1 MQYFKKFD
9 FYGKS
14 VSFFYGSSTYHR
26 TIFGGLL
33 SIFTFSLMSA
43 ITISSLYNF
52 LYQKPVI
59 NSNVIFFINK
69 KFAELKGMEINGQ
82 LTLDIQ
88 EEIIKEFINI
98 NNTYNQLDDF
108 LKYYRIVLHEKY
120 YEEIEKFHVAKIIK
134 LDNSTYQFNVEM
146 HISDVFKEKEFYSL
160 KIISCD
166 ELFKKESSVI
176 WPKLENYG
184 NEEDDMNKLDENNLN
199 NKFKF
204 DNSPQMCSTEFKKY
218 FDNVKKYK
226 LENIDFIFSFDTPI
240 YTVDRKGD
248 LHKTQHLN
256 KFSFNVKENYLAN
269 YDMDINYVVIEDD
282 SNIYYTKKK
291 YDAYFTMK
299 HPVLINEDN
308 SLINNEYCLNIDL
321 KNENNDQIILI
332 TINKYKLLDFLAK
345 LGGIMKIIT
354 IMKMTMTFWSSYFY
368 EKTLYKLIVKRK
380 NPYLEQK
387 RLLLEPNLRNISSK
401 KILNDYTDKKFDPET
416 SSVKS
421 QASVNYNYTLNNYNS
436 NIGPFALPDKSNKK
450 NINDEYCSYFA
461 WIMNKFCKLI
471 YSNKE
476 ARRKKL
482 MITDTLGLSN
492 YLLHLDYIDRQIIL
506 EQKTGEINNKIKEIL
521 SMNNNRNNYDDSKEN
536 LEMNLNSEKMRKMS
550 ETENGNENIDLKN
563 KGKPLVDEDD

>member
-43 ITISSLYNF
+43 ITIYSLYNF

-88 EEIIKEFINI
+88 EDMLNDYINV

-120 YEEIEKFHVAKIIK
+120 FEEIEKYHVAKIIRI
-134 LDNSTYQFNVEM
+134 DNSTFQFNVEM
-146 HISDVFKEKEFYSL
+146 HISDVFKEKEFSSL

-176 WPKLENYG
+176 WPKLENLENG
-184 NEEDDMNKLDENNLN
+184 NDLDEYDENNLEK
-199 NKFKF
+199 KFEF
-204 DNSPQMCSTEFKKY
+204 DNSPQMCLTEHSKY
-218 FDNVKKYK
+218 FENIKKHN

-248 LHKTQHLN
+248 LHKTQHLTRLN
-256 KFSFNVKENYLAN
+256 FNVRENLFLSYS
-269 YDMDINYVVIEDD
+269 MDINYVVIEDD
-282 SNIYYTKKK
+282 SNIYYEKKK

-299 HPVLINEDN
+299 HPVLIHEDDT
-308 SLINNEYCLNIDL
+308 LIKNDYSLNIDL

-332 TINKYKLLDFLAK
+332 TIDKYKLLDFLAK

-354 IMKMTMTFWSSYFY
+354 IMKMTCTFWSSYFY

-387 RLLLEPNLRNISSK
+387 RLLLEPTLRNISSK
-401 KILNDYTDKKFDPET
+401 KIMNPYNDKKFDPET
-416 SSVKS
+416 SSVRS

-436 NIGPFALPDKSNKK
+436 DIGPFALPDKIKK
-450 NINDEYCSYFA
+450 KDVNDEYCSYFA
-461 WIMNKFCKLI
+461 WVMNKFCKLI

-506 EQKTGEINNKIKEIL
+506 EQQTGEINNKIKEL
-521 SMNNNRNNYDDSKEN
+521 LDRSSNNNYDDSKEN
-536 LEMNLNSEKMRKMS
+536 MEMNLDSDKGRKMS
-550 ETENGNENIDLKN
+550 ETETNDNFDTKN
-563 KGKPLVDEDD
+563 KMKELVEEDDI

>member
-43 ITISSLYNF
+43 ITSYSLYNF
-52 LYQKPVI
+52 LYQKPII

-69 KFAELKGMEINGQ
+69 KFAELKGMEING
-82 LTLDIQ
+82 LLNLDIQ
-88 EEIIKEFINI
+88 EDMMNEFSKMNNI
-98 NNTYNQLDDF
+98 TYNQLDDF
-108 LKYYRIVLHEKY
+108 FKYYRIVLHEKY
-120 YEEIEKFHVAKIIK
+120 FEEIEKYRVAKISK
-134 LDNSTYQFNVEM
+134 LDNNTFQFNVEM
-146 HISDVFKEKEFYSL
+146 HISDVFKEKEFSSL

-166 ELFKKESSVI
+166 ELLKKESNVI
-176 WPKLENYG
+176 WPKLENIDD
-184 NEEDDMNKLDENNLN
+184 EENDMDELDEDNPEK
-199 NKFKF
+199 KFKF
-204 DNSPQMCSTEFKKY
+204 DNSPQKCLTEYNKY
-218 FDNVKKYK
+218 FENVKKYN
-226 LENIDFIFSFDTPI
+226 LEDIDFIFSFDTPI
-240 YTVDRKGD
+240 YTVDRKGA
-248 LHKTQHLN
+248 LHKTQHLTRFN
-256 KFSFNVKENYLAN
+256 FNVKENLYLS
-269 YDMDINYVVIEDD
+269 YSMDINYVVIEDD
-282 SNIYYTKKK
+282 SNIYYSKKK

-299 HPVLINEDN
+299 HPVLNKEKESSIEKKD
-308 SLINNEYCLNIDL
+308 YCLNIDL
-321 KNENNDQIILI
+321 KNEDNDQIILI

-354 IMKMTMTFWSSYFY
+354 IMKMTCTFWSSYFY

-387 RLLLEPNLRNISSK
+387 RLLLEPTLRNISSK
-401 KILNDYTDKKFDPET
+401 KIIGPYNDKKFDPET
-416 SSVKS
+416 SSVRS
-421 QASVNYNYTLNNYNS
+421 QASVNYNYSLNNYNS
-436 NIGPFALPDKSNKK
+436 NIGPFALPDKNKKK

-506 EQKTGEINNKIKEIL
+506 EQQTGEINKKIKEL
-521 SMNNNRNNYDDSKEN
+521 LEKNSNNNYDDSNEN
-536 LEMNLNSEKMRKMS
+536 EEMNFDSNKMRKMS
-550 ETENGNENIDLKN
+550 DAENGKDNFETKN
-563 KGKPLVDEDD
+563 KMNLIEEED

>member
-43 ITISSLYNF
+43 ITSYSLYNF
-52 LYQKPVI
+52 LYQKPII

-69 KFAELKGMEINGQ
+69 KFAELKGMEING
-82 LTLDIQ
+82 LLNLDIQ
-88 EEIIKEFINI
+88 EDMMNEFSKMNNI
-98 NNTYNQLDDF
+98 TYNQLDDF
-108 LKYYRIVLHEKY
+108 FKYYRIVLHEKY
-120 YEEIEKFHVAKIIK
+120 FEEIEKYRVAKISK
-134 LDNSTYQFNVEM
+134 LDNNTFQFNVEM
-146 HISDVFKEKEFYSL
+146 HISDVFKEKEFSSL

-166 ELFKKESSVI
+166 ELLKKESNVI
-176 WPKLENYG
+176 WPKLENI
-184 NEEDDMNKLDENNLN
+184 NDEENDIDELDEDNPEK
-199 NKFKF
+199 KFKF
-204 DNSPQMCSTEFKKY
+204 DNSPQKCLTEYNKYFENIKKY
-218 FDNVKKYK
+218 N
-226 LENIDFIFSFDTPI
+226 LEDIDFIFSFDTPI
-240 YTVDRKGD
+240 YTVDRKGA
-248 LHKTQHLN
+248 LHKTQHLTRFN
-256 KFSFNVKENYLAN
+256 FNVKENLYLS
-269 YDMDINYVVIEDD
+269 YSMDINYVVIEDD
-282 SNIYYTKKK
+282 SNIYYSRKK

-299 HPVLINEDN
+299 HPVLNKEKESSIEKKD
-308 SLINNEYCLNIDL
+308 YCLNIDL
-321 KNENNDQIILI
+321 KNEDNDQIILI

-354 IMKMTMTFWSSYFY
+354 IMKMTCTFWSSYFY

-387 RLLLEPNLRNISSK
+387 RLLLEPTLRNISSK
-401 KILNDYTDKKFDPET
+401 KIIGPYNDKKFDPET
-416 SSVKS
+416 SSVRS
-421 QASVNYNYTLNNYNS
+421 QASVNYNYSLNNYNS
-436 NIGPFALPDKSNKK
+436 NIGPFALPDKNKKK

-506 EQKTGEINNKIKEIL
+506 EQQTGEINKKIKEL
-521 SMNNNRNNYDDSKEN
+521 LEKNSNNNYDDSNEN
-536 LEMNLNSEKMRKMS
+536 EEMNFDSNKMRKMS
-550 ETENGNENIDLKN
+550 DAENGKDNFETKN
-563 KGKPLVDEDD
+563 KMNLIEEED

>member
-43 ITISSLYNF
+43 ITSYSLYNF
-52 LYQKPVI
+52 LYQKPII

-69 KFAELKGMEINGQ
+69 KFAELKGMEING
-82 LTLDIQ
+82 LLNLDIQ
-88 EEIIKEFINI
+88 EDMMNEFSKMNNI
-98 NNTYNQLDDF
+98 TYNQLDDF
-108 LKYYRIVLHEKY
+108 FKYYRIVLHEKY
-120 YEEIEKFHVAKIIK
+120 FEEIEKYRVAKISK
-134 LDNSTYQFNVEM
+134 LDNNTFQFNVEM
-146 HISDVFKEKEFYSL
+146 HISDVFKEKEFSSL

-166 ELFKKESSVI
+166 ELLKKESNVI
-176 WPKLENYG
+176 WPKLENIDD
-184 NEEDDMNKLDENNLN
+184 EENDIDELDEDNPE
-199 NKFKF
+199 KQFKF
-204 DNSPQMCSTEFKKY
+204 DNSPQKCLTEYNKY
-218 FDNVKKYK
+218 FENVKKYN
-226 LENIDFIFSFDTPI
+226 LEDIDFIFSFDTPI
-240 YTVDRKGD
+240 YTVDRKGA
-248 LHKTQHLN
+248 LHKTQHLTRFN
-256 KFSFNVKENYLAN
+256 FNVKENLYLS
-269 YDMDINYVVIEDD
+269 YSMDINYVVIEDD
-282 SNIYYTKKK
+282 SNIYYSRKK

-299 HPVLINEDN
+299 HPVLNKEKESSIEKKD
-308 SLINNEYCLNIDL
+308 YCLNIDL
-321 KNENNDQIILI
+321 KNEDNDQIILI

-354 IMKMTMTFWSSYFY
+354 IMKMTCTFWSSYFY

-387 RLLLEPNLRNISSK
+387 RLLLEPTLRNISSK
-401 KILNDYTDKKFDPET
+401 KIIGPYNDKKFDPET
-416 SSVKS
+416 SSVRS
-421 QASVNYNYTLNNYNS
+421 QASVNYNYSLNNYNS
-436 NIGPFALPDKSNKK
+436 NIGPFALPDKNKKK

-506 EQKTGEINNKIKEIL
+506 EQQTGEINKKIKEL
-521 SMNNNRNNYDDSKEN
+521 LEKNSNNNYDDSNEN
-536 LEMNLNSEKMRKMS
+536 EEMNFDSNKMRKMS
-550 ETENGNENIDLKN
+550 DAENGKDNFETKN
-563 KGKPLVDEDD
+563 KMNLIEEED

>member
-1 MQYFKKFD
+1 
-9 FYGKS
+9 
-14 VSFFYGSSTYHR
+14 
-26 TIFGGLL
+26 
-33 SIFTFSLMSA
+33 MSA
-43 ITISSLYNF
+43 ITIYSLYNF

-88 EEIIKEFINI
+88 EDMLNDYINV
-98 NNTYNQLDDF
+98 NDTYNQLDDF

-120 YEEIEKFHVAKIIK
+120 FEEIEKYHVAKIIRI
-134 LDNSTYQFNVEM
+134 DNSTFQFNVEM
-146 HISDVFKEKEFYSL
+146 HISDVFKEKEFSSL
-160 KIISCD
+160 KIISCN

-176 WPKLENYG
+176 WPKLENLENG
-184 NEEDDMNKLDENNLN
+184 NDFDEYDENNLEK
-199 NKFKF
+199 KFEF
-204 DNSPQMCSTEFKKY
+204 DNSPQMCLTEHSKY
-218 FDNVKKYK
+218 FENIKKHN

-248 LHKTQHLN
+248 LHKTQHLTRLN
-256 KFSFNVKENYLAN
+256 FNVRENLFLSYS
-269 YDMDINYVVIEDD
+269 MDINYVVIEDD
-282 SNIYYTKKK
+282 SNIYYEKKK

-299 HPVLINEDN
+299 HPVLIHEDDT
-308 SLINNEYCLNIDL
+308 LIKNDYSLNIDL

-332 TINKYKLLDFLAK
+332 TIDKYKLLDFLAK

-354 IMKMTMTFWSSYFY
+354 IMKMTCTFWSSYFY

-387 RLLLEPNLRNISSK
+387 RLLLEPTLRNISSK
-401 KILNDYTDKKFDPET
+401 KIMNPYNDKKFDPET
-416 SSVKS
+416 SSVRS

-436 NIGPFALPDKSNKK
+436 DIGPFALPDKMKK
-450 NINDEYCSYFA
+450 KDVNDEYCSYFA
-461 WIMNKFCKLI
+461 WVMNKFCKLI

-506 EQKTGEINNKIKEIL
+506 EQQTGEINNKIKEL
-521 SMNNNRNNYDDSKEN
+521 LARSSNNNYDDSKEN
-536 LEMNLNSEKMRKMS
+536 MEMNLDSDKERKMS
-550 ETENGNENIDLKN
+550 ETETNDNFDTKN
-563 KGKPLVDEDD
+563 KMKELVEEDDI

>member
-43 ITISSLYNF
+43 ITIYSLYNF

-88 EEIIKEFINI
+88 EDMLNDYINV

-120 YEEIEKFHVAKIIK
+120 FEEIEKYHVAKIIRI
-134 LDNSTYQFNVEM
+134 DNSTFQFNVEM
-146 HISDVFKEKEFYSL
+146 HISDVFKEKEFSSL

-176 WPKLENYG
+176 WPKLENLENG
-184 NEEDDMNKLDENNLN
+184 NDFDEYDENNLEK
-199 NKFKF
+199 KFEF
-204 DNSPQMCSTEFKKY
+204 DNSPQMCLTEQGKY
-218 FDNVKKYK
+218 FENIKKHN

-248 LHKTQHLN
+248 LHKTQHLTRLN
-256 KFSFNVKENYLAN
+256 FNVRENLFLSYS
-269 YDMDINYVVIEDD
+269 MDINYVVIEDD
-282 SNIYYTKKK
+282 SNIYYEKKK

-299 HPVLINEDN
+299 HPVLIHEDDT
-308 SLINNEYCLNIDL
+308 LIKNDYSLNIDL

-332 TINKYKLLDFLAK
+332 TIDKYKLLDFLAK

-354 IMKMTMTFWSSYFY
+354 IMKMTCTFWSSYFY

-387 RLLLEPNLRNISSK
+387 RLLLEPTLRNISSK
-401 KILNDYTDKKFDPET
+401 KIMNPYNDKKFDPET
-416 SSVKS
+416 SSVRS

-436 NIGPFALPDKSNKK
+436 DIGPFALPDKIKK
-450 NINDEYCSYFA
+450 KDVNDEYCSYFA
-461 WIMNKFCKLI
+461 WVMNKFCKLI

-506 EQKTGEINNKIKEIL
+506 EQQTGEINNKIKEL
-521 SMNNNRNNYDDSKEN
+521 LARSSNNNYDDSKEN
-536 LEMNLNSEKMRKMS
+536 MEMNLDSDKGRKMS
-550 ETENGNENIDLKN
+550 ETETNDNFDTKN
-563 KGKPLVDEDD
+563 KMKELVEEDDI